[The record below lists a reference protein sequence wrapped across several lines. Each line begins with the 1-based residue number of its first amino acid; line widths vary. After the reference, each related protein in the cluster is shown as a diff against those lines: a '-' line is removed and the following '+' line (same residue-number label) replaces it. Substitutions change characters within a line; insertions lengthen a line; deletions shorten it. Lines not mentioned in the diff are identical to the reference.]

1 MKKTLV
7 LVGLVSLAAI
17 AAVVYARRKRMKEA

>member
-1 MKKTLV
+1 MRNALM

-17 AAVVYARRKRMKEA
+17 AAVVYVRRKRMKEA

>member
-7 LVGLVSLAAI
+7 LFSLGSLVAI
-17 AAVVYARRKRMKEA
+17 AAVVYVRRKRMKEA